1 MQKQVK
7 HALMD
12 LADSVILGK
21 ENQFDYKIMLGLDQ
35 TSIDL
40 TLKTYGVKNGL
51 ATRIHNAILDKGSL
65 QSNKITTVFPDGD
78 THFVNKSD
86 EQFYIKGPLGK
97 GL

>member
-12 LADSVILGK
+12 LSDSVITGK
-21 ENQFDYKIMLGLDQ
+21 ENEFDYKIMLGLDQ

-51 ATRIHNAILDKGSL
+51 ATRIHNAIIDKGSL
-65 QSNKITTVFPDGD
+65 
-78 THFVNKSD
+78 
-86 EQFYIKGPLGK
+86 
-97 GL
+97 